1 MKQLPIHQTISNQIR
16 SEIQGGKYPVGAK
29 LPTEEELCALYNTS
43 RPTLRQALSTLSAE
57 GLINRR
63 PRTGSTVIATQPPI
77 FLSHAVGAVNELL
90 DYPGVMTRKILD
102 TSLIRADAQ
111 LAKEI
116 QCPIGQEWFRIVSLR
131 FQNHASL
138 PLCLTTYYILPKYA
152 QVIKHPN
159 HLSTPI
165 SEQIVDMYDVVIEK
179 GTYPRIP
186 TFVIKLDGELLSS
199 YRADGIII
207 ATSTGSTAYSMS
219 AGGPIIAPKSNVFV
233 ITPICPHML
242 TVRPLVISD
251 DKVIEVSVDAPDGEF
266 PLNCDGH
273 FGKFLAPQEVVIV
286 KKSAELINLVAN
298 ESRTYCEILRTKLL
312 WGREHNFGL

>member
-1 MKQLPIHQTISNQIR
+1 MKFAIVVNISRETALDLARKLGFWFKERGIEYVFEAQSAEKLQIEKSLP
-16 SEIQGGKYPVGAK
+16 V
-29 LPTEEELCALYNTS
+29 EELSKHC
-43 RPTLRQALSTLSAE
+43 
-57 GLINRR
+57 
-63 PRTGSTVIATQPPI
+63 
-77 FLSHAVGAVNELL
+77 
-90 DYPGVMTRKILD
+90 
-102 TSLIRADAQ
+102 DA
-111 LAKEI
+111 
-116 QCPIGQEWFRIVSLR
+116 FVSLGGDGTLLFTSHYAVTKPVIGINVGYLGFLTEFTQDEMFGAIEKVLNGTYSIHNR
-131 FQNHASL
+131 LQLEASL
-138 PLCLTTYYILPKYA
+138 PVNNGMHRFKAL
-152 QVIKHPN
+152 N
-159 HLSTPI
+159 
-165 SEQIVDMYDVVIEK
+165 DVVIEK

-219 AGGPIIAPKSNVFV
+219 AGGPIIAPKSSVFV

-242 TVRPLVISD
+242 TVRPIVISD

-286 KKSAELINLVAN
+286 KKSAEMINLVAN
-298 ESRTYCEILRTKLL
+298 ENRNYCEILRTKLL